1 MQGNDEALYVFSVLA
16 APVAQTCSLPVSVE
30 IVAGRANFP
39 ERGFFFLAP
48 RRRSGERT
56 GERGGHLLSP
66 ALSSIAWRRGSV
78 ALRLSRAAHYTP
90 PGSALLADNAT
101 RFVRSARAVAAV
113 ANRYSSSTSPSARR
127 NGRVVFEE
135 ENPHRAI
142 MPAHKPAAQCERWFP
157 VRLPSRNPACLRG
170 GR

>member
-66 ALSSIAWRRGSV
+66 VLSSIGWRRGTVCRSFETRMTTFCCICNK
-78 ALRLSRAAHYTP
+78 RLSWKFYATLGQIQGVFLQFLFAARCLVTARCSRAFLPTP
-90 PGSALLADNAT
+90 
-101 RFVRSARAVAAV
+101 
-113 ANRYSSSTSPSARR
+113 SSELSM
-127 NGRVVFEE
+127 G
-135 ENPHRAI
+135 
-142 MPAHKPAAQCERWFP
+142 
-157 VRLPSRNPACLRG
+157 AC
-170 GR
+170 